1 LQRVP
6 ADEGNAEICG
16 TACVRGRPT
25 PAGMDSHA
33 TRSADFVCGHSL
45 QTDFGRFG
53 RHVIRVTDFGRP
65 DDTSSGQRSSE
76 DSDNTSCGKR
86 TSKDRTTR
94 HLVNGLQTTR
104 TTRHLVNGLRTTRT
118 TRQPANGLRK
128 TWMTR
133 RPSNG
138 LRKIRTT
145 RSPTVRP
152 LVDLSW
158 TGIRSPCATSAR
170 RWRQRRNLRNSLRG
184 GRLAVFR
191 LDSHATRSA
200 DYVCGHS
207 LQTDFG
213 RFGQHVIRQTGSG
226 RPGQHVIRPTDS
238 AHPVGLAQSPTR
250 QK

>member
-1 LQRVP
+1 MKATPKSAEPLASGVDRLPRAWTPTQPVP
-6 ADEGNAEICG
+6 QTSSAG
-16 TACVRGRPT
+16 THCKRT
-25 PAGMDSHA
+25 SED
-33 TRSADFVCGHSL
+33 
-45 QTDFGRFG
+45 
-53 RHVIRVTDFGRP
+53 P
-65 DDTSSGQRSSE
+65 DDTSSGQRTSEDPDDMSSGQRTSE